1 VFVEILTNVE
11 QVWSEPAL
19 KRVVRLCA
27 TLSGDPTAA
36 DDLAQETLLQ
46 AWRIRDRLTD
56 PRGSGPWLDAV
67 ARNVCRRWR
76 VHAARSAGH
85 EDLTQAVPET
95 SAFVEDVTTWLE
107 REECLQLLERAMA
120 LLPADTRTALVAR
133 YVEEL
138 PPSRIAERM
147 SMTPEA
153 VSMRLTRGRARLRE
167 LLETDLAEDELAQ
180 AWVERHGAAWRP
192 TRLTCPTCGR
202 QATRIQR
209 DATAVRLRCDHCE
222 PDGVASMWR
231 LDNPT
236 LAPRIGTLQRPSAI
250 VARMADWAAGW
261 WPDALDRGQVPCT
274 RCGATVAVEAYDRG
288 GVSDV
293 RSERGWAASCS
304 ACGEVMSTSLLGLLL
319 ATPEARELRTR
330 HPRAFARPS
339 RREHGR
345 VVVGL
350 HDEVSGAGVDAVYD
364 EATSRLVRVVP
375 VA

>member
-1 VFVEILTNVE
+1 VFVDILTSVE
-11 QVWSEPAL
+11 QVWSEPARR
-19 KRVVRLCA
+19 RVVRLCA
-27 TLSGDPTAA
+27 TLSGDPSAA

-56 PRGSGPWLDAV
+56 PSGGGPWLDAV

-76 VHAARSAGH
+76 VRAARLG
-85 EDLTQAVPET
+85 EEELTPAVPET
-95 SAFVEDVTTWLE
+95 PAYVEDVTSWLE
-107 REECLQLLERAMA
+107 REECLELLDRALA

-147 SMTPEA
+147 STTPEA

-167 LLETDLAEDELAQ
+167 LLETDLGEDELAR

-192 TRLTCPTCGR
+192 TRLACPTCGR
-202 QATRIQR
+202 LGTRMQR
-209 DATAVRLRCDHCE
+209 DDAAVRLRCDHCE

-236 LAPRIGTLQRPSAI
+236 LAPRIGSLRRPSAI
-250 VARMADWAAGW
+250 VARMTDWAAGW
-261 WPDALDRGQVPCT
+261 WPDAIARGAAPCT
-274 RCGATVAVEAYDRG
+274 RCGVSVAVLAYDRG
-288 GVSDV
+288 GVGDV
-293 RSERGWAASCS
+293 RSERGWAAGCA

-319 ATPEARELRTR
+319 ATPEARELRIR
-330 HPRAFARPS
+330 HPRAFARSS

-345 VVVGL
+345 LVVGL
-350 HDEVSGAGVDAVYD
+350 HDEISGAGVDAVYD
-364 EATSRLVRVVP
+364 EATSRPLRVVP
-375 VA
+375 LT

>member
-1 VFVEILTNVE
+1 MFVEILTNVE
-11 QVWSEPAL
+11 QVWSEPQRR
-19 KRVVRLCA
+19 RVVRLCA
-27 TLSGDPTAA
+27 TLSGDPAAA

-56 PRGSGPWLDAV
+56 PTGSGPWLDAV

-76 VHAARSAGH
+76 VRAARSAQR
-85 EDLTQAVPET
+85 EELTQAIPDT
-95 SAFVEDVTTWLE
+95 TTALEDVTSWLE
-107 REECLQLLERAMA
+107 REECLELLDRALA

-133 YVEEL
+133 YVEDL
-138 PPSRIAERM
+138 PPARIAERL
-147 SMTPEA
+147 STTPEA

-167 LLETDLAEDELAQ
+167 LLETDLAEDDLAR
-180 AWVERHGAAWRP
+180 AWVDRHGAAWRP

-202 QATRIQR
+202 QGTRIQR

-236 LAPRIGTLQRPSAI
+236 LAPRIGSLQRPSAI
-250 VARMADWAAGW
+250 VGRMTEWAASW
-261 WPDALDRGQVPCT
+261 WPAALETGQVRCT
-274 RCGATVAVEAYDRG
+274 RCQSSVPVVPYDRG
-288 GVSDV
+288 GVGDV
-293 RSERGWAASCS
+293 RSERGWAASC
-304 ACGEVMSTSLLGLLL
+304 AECGEISSTSLLGLLL
-319 ATPEARELRTR
+319 ATPEARELRAR

-339 RREHGR
+339 RREQDR
-345 VVVGL
+345 LVVGL
-350 HDEVSGAGVDAVYD
+350 HDEVSGTGVDAVYD